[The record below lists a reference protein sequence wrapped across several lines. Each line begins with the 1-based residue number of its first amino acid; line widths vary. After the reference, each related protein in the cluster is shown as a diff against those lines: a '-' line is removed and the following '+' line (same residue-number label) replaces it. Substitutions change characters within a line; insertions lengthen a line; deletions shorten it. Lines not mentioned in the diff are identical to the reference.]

1 MDQVDPRGQEVKKR
15 PELTPLFPGSTLTT
29 RTTPNLFWGTS
40 FPPFAPHWYWECRA
54 PGSWLPVGGLLGHGS
69 MWEALQCT
77 QRHLRPYVD
86 NGWQQHIGVCLLS
99 CRRSDPVA
107 GQPVMLQ
114 TDQEGQQQE
123 LRTVHD
129 EEGWCDADGEPK
141 NWHGKEG
148 NVHAA
153 LNVGDV

>member
-1 MDQVDPRGQEVKKR
+1 M
-15 PELTPLFPGSTLTT
+15 
-29 RTTPNLFWGTS
+29 
-40 FPPFAPHWYWECRA
+40 
-54 PGSWLPVGGLLGHGS
+54 
-69 MWEALQCT
+69 
-77 QRHLRPYVD
+77 D
-86 NGWQQHIGVCLLS
+86 NGWHEQHIGVCLLS

-114 TDQEGQQQE
+114 TDQSGGAAAGAG
-123 LRTVHD
+123 TVHD

>member
-1 MDQVDPRGQEVKKR
+1 M
-15 PELTPLFPGSTLTT
+15 
-29 RTTPNLFWGTS
+29 
-40 FPPFAPHWYWECRA
+40 
-54 PGSWLPVGGLLGHGS
+54 
-69 MWEALQCT
+69 
-77 QRHLRPYVD
+77 D

-129 EEGWCDADGEPK
+129 EEGWCDADGGPK

-153 LNVGDV
+153 LNVGDNEVGVASIALDM